1 MSDKSFML
9 IAALLS
15 ALCVIW
21 AICIKSYGMAAAL
34 IINTIYSFVMAFKI
48 EKIS

>member
-9 IAALLS
+9 VTALLS

-21 AICIKSYGMAAAL
+21 AICIKTYGMAALL
-34 IINTIYSFVMAFKI
+34 IVNTVYSFVMAFKI
-48 EKIS
+48 NKIR

>member
-9 IAALLS
+9 ITAFLS

-21 AICIKSYGMAAAL
+21 AIHIESYGMAAAL
-34 IINTIYSFVMAFKI
+34 IVNAIYSFVMAFKI
-48 EKIS
+48 EKIN